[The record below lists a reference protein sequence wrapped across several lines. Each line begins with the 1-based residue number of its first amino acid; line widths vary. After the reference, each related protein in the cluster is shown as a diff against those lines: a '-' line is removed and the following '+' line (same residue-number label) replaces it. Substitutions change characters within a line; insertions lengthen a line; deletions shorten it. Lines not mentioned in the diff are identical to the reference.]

1 MGEGKSGDWGR
12 EDEIC
17 VVCWS
22 EISLPSFVIWWGNL
36 IFEIFFFWSMIFEI
50 LEVCCVGEALCVCV
64 SYEGSFVSLWV
75 FLG

>member
-17 VVCWS
+17 LVCWS

-36 IFEIFFFWSMIFEI
+36 IFEFFFWSMIFEI